1 MSTEKAHFAYLHNP
15 GGPNPTL
22 RIDGCDAQAD
32 SEYEM
37 PPLDDDDASQFM
49 AETEPSFPD
58 ENSDVQPRVDAH
70 NDGLIKPRFLSVR
83 DLVAKHPNLRPPVVH
98 SILREGEIINL
109 IAPPKRGKS
118 WLAMDLALSVA
129 SGRMW
134 LDTYQTVRG
143 DVLILDNELH
153 AETSAYRIPKV
164 AEARG
169 MMKDEYADHLCIDNL
184 RGRLQDIERMAS
196 YFAAI
201 PKGRF
206 KLVIL
211 DAMYR
216 FLPKGTEEND
226 NAGITQIYNAIDR
239 YAARLGC
246 SFVLIHHASK
256 GNQSAKSIT
265 DVGSGA
271 GSMGRASDSH
281 LILRDHEE
289 PNTVV
294 LEGVVRSFEPLK
306 PLCITWEFPIW
317 KPATNLDPTKLKDGK
332 NRSETEAKKAIT
344 VEQFVEGYVSDRPK
358 MKEAIIGPAVL
369 AKDITH
375 LSERRAAQHFKQ
387 AVGEGLIHCWKFGGA
402 NTAKMYATIPQPK
415 DEPQIENPPATLK
428 PRRSSR
434 KAANPE

>member
-1 MSTEKAHFAYLHNP
+1 VNTEKDHFAYLHNP
-15 GGPNPTL
+15 SGPSPTL
-22 RIDGCDAQAD
+22 RLAGGDGQAEVAD
-32 SEYEM
+32 EM
-37 PPLDDDDASQFM
+37 PPMDDDGIQFL
-49 AETEPSFPD
+49 AETEPSYPD
-58 ENSDVQPRVDAH
+58 EPPEEATPPDDTGY
-70 NDGLIKPRFLSVR
+70 DGPIKPRFLSVR

-134 LDTYQTVRG
+134 LNTYQTVRG
-143 DVLILDNELH
+143 DVLMLDNELH
-153 AETSAYRIPKV
+153 AETSAFRIPKV
-164 AEARG
+164 ATARG

-184 RGRLQDIERMAS
+184 RGRLQDIEAMAS
-196 YFAAI
+196 YFRDI

-206 KLVIL
+206 KLIIL

-216 FLPKGTEEND
+216 FLPKGVEEND
-226 NAGITQIYNAIDR
+226 NAGITQIYNSIDR
-239 YAARLGC
+239 YAYRIGC

-271 GSMGRASDSH
+271 GSMSRASDSH
-281 LILRDHEE
+281 MILRDHEE
-289 PNTVV
+289 PNAVV

-306 PLCITWEFPIW
+306 PLVMRWEFPIW
-317 KPATNLDPTKLKDGK
+317 KPDATLDPTKLKDGR
-332 NRSETEAKKAIT
+332 NRSESEAEKAIT
-344 VEQFVEGYVSDRPK
+344 VEQFVVGYVSDQPK
-358 MKEAIIGPAVL
+358 LKEAIIGPAVR

-375 LSERRAAQHFKQ
+375 LSERKAAQHFKQ
-387 AVGEGLIHCWKFGGA
+387 ALGDGLIHPWKFGGA
-402 NTAKMYATIPQPK
+402 NTAKMYATLPQPK
-415 DEPQIENPPATLK
+415 DEPQIENPPATKK